1 MKRNAATPAPRTG
14 ADGGQDFLAT
24 GLGRW
29 YRDASSDQTTLGRM
43 KMDVILAGHN
53 IDHELI
59 TEFQSLQPE
68 RQDLTPE
75 TVAAAYARIS
85 RNPRPVNELRAIAR
99 GEVEKARASNRNIV
113 FEMGHSSIAEHAVFN
128 LDVLKVSRLLV
139 EEIERF
145 RLASYTEKSQRYVLL
160 TDDFVIPQEVREA
173 GLEEE
178 FTAAIRLQNGFY
190 HKLYEK
196 LRPYVLERNP
206 ALAADPANR
215 SLLEG
220 WAKEDARYG
229 LSLATETQLGM
240 TVNARNVEL
249 MIRRLA
255 ASPLAEAREYSRRLY
270 DAVKGVAPSLVRYTE
285 PTPYDRETPEAIRLQ
300 ADEIV
305 SKMLTCSPGAPG
317 EGIAPPASAGA
328 GTADDIVR
336 LIDATPAAD
345 DKIAAALLHGASH
358 LPLAGCLE
366 IAARMETE
374 EKRRLIRT
382 ALRRMKAYDAAPRAF
397 EHVGLTFELVVS
409 ATCFAQVKR
418 HRMATITVQN
428 YDPAL
433 GVTIPPSIA
442 AVGMEAP
449 FREICTRT
457 EETWERIR
465 RTAPAAADYILTNAH
480 RRRVMIRV
488 SARELYHL
496 ARVRADGHAQ
506 WDIREMAA
514 RMVEQGREAMPI
526 TLMLAAG
533 KDGFDALYARIFAGE
548 E

>member
-1 MKRNAATPAPRTG
+1 
-14 ADGGQDFLAT
+14 
-24 GLGRW
+24 
-29 YRDASSDQTTLGRM
+29 
-43 KMDVILAGHN
+43 MDVILAGHN
-53 IDHELI
+53 IDHEIIL
-59 TEFQSLQPE
+59 EFQSLQPE

-160 TDDFVIPQEVREA
+160 ADDFVIPQEVREA
-173 GLEEE
+173 GLEET
-178 FTAAIRLQNGFY
+178 FVATVRRQNRFY
-190 HKLYEK
+190 LTLYEK
-196 LRPYVLERNP
+196 LLPYVFDRSPE
-206 ALAADPANR
+206 LATDPANR

-220 WAKEDARYG
+220 WAKEDARYC

-240 TVNARNVEL
+240 TVNARNIEL

-255 ASPLAEAREYSRRLY
+255 ASSLAEAREYSRRLY

-285 PTPYDRETPEAIRLQ
+285 PTPYDRETREAIRSQ

-305 SKMLTCSPGAPG
+305 SEMLTRSPGGAQG
-317 EGIAPPASAGA
+317 ERIAPSGA
-328 GTADDIVR
+328 GTADDLVR
-336 LIDATPAAD
+336 LLDATPAAD

-366 IAARMETE
+366 IATRMEIE

-397 EHVGLTFELVVS
+397 EHVGLTFELVIS

-449 FREICTRT
+449 FREICART
-457 EETWERIR
+457 EETWEQIR
-465 RTAPAAADYILTNAH
+465 RTAPAAAAYILTNAH

-514 RMVEQGREAMPI
+514 RMVELGREAMPI

-533 KDGFDALYARIFAGE
+533 KDGFDALYARIFADEG
-548 E
+548 